1 MLLKSKS
8 NYNKFTSN
16 TTFFS
21 LPGNNKKH
29 TADTKA
35 CQQHVHP
42 DIRRERVKEGEDSWI
57 CAVGF
62 VVEDADSQR
71 HEWLREINNFFP
83 DICDSERG
91 HSKVSHLVK
100 SKNHRQLQTLWRF
113 EQDVFSLTLRLT
125 DQYSHDQ
132 WVPAPCHSTPL
143 CHSELHIC
151 HLTPTLLHKRSP
163 KC

>member
-16 TTFFS
+16 STFFS

-35 CQQHVHP
+35 CQQHIHP
-42 DIRRERVKEGEDSWI
+42 DIRREWVKEGEDAWI

-91 HSKVSHLVK
+91 HSKVGHLVK

-113 EQDVFSLTLRLT
+113 ERLLSYIKTDWSVLTWSMSSRTMPFHSPL
-125 DQYSHDQ
+125 SF
-132 WVPAPCHSTPL
+132 WAPYLPSDTNFT
-143 CHSELHIC
+143 S
-151 HLTPTLLHKRSP
+151 
-163 KC
+163 